1 MYMGVQIMSHLA
13 KIAKISMTSIIV
25 GSLSFTSLPAMAS
38 TDRAGEADSGAS
50 ASAEHFTQN
59 EVDELAKNLEELF
72 THGILDNQ
80 DGTFTVDEAAILGH
94 FGPEEGNAIIS
105 NFHQQVPQVSIP
117 GGLVS
122 TYNYGQCVL
131 NFTGFGTLFGA
142 SEGTILGY
150 INRQEWNK
158 AAQTMVKFLG
168 KQAVKGGAVGLAAS
182 LAAGGAWCA
191 TPWA

>member
-1 MYMGVQIMSHLA
+1 MSKLA
-13 KIAKISMTSIIV
+13 KLGKISLTSLVV
-25 GSLSFTSLPAMAS
+25 GGLSFTSLPAVAS
-38 TDRAGEADSGAS
+38 TDRGAGPASGAS
-50 ASAEHFTQN
+50 IGSSSDFTQS
-59 EVDELAKNLEELF
+59 EVDELSNNLEELF
-72 THGILDNQ
+72 TNGIVDNQ
-80 DGTFTVDEAAILGH
+80 DGTFTVNEAAILDH

-105 NFHQQVPQVSIP
+105 QFHQQAPQAPTLS
-117 GGLVS
+117 GAVS

>member
-1 MYMGVQIMSHLA
+1 MLQLA
-13 KIAKISMTSIIV
+13 RVTKISVASLIV
-25 GSLSFTSLPAMAS
+25 GGLSFTSLPAVAS
-38 TDRAGEADSGAS
+38 TDRVVGSTSGS
-50 ASAEHFTQN
+50 SVTSNPDVTES
-59 EVDELAKNLEELF
+59 EVNELANNLEELF
-72 THGILDNQ
+72 TNGIVNNQ
-80 DGTFTVDEAAILGH
+80 DGTFTVNEAAILGH

-105 NFHQQVPQVSIP
+105 QFQQQIPQSLNK
-117 GGLVS
+117 GGVVS
-122 TYNYGQCVL
+122 TDNYGQCVL

-168 KQAVKGGAVGLAAS
+168 KQAVRGGAVGLAAS

-191 TPWA
+191 TPWAS